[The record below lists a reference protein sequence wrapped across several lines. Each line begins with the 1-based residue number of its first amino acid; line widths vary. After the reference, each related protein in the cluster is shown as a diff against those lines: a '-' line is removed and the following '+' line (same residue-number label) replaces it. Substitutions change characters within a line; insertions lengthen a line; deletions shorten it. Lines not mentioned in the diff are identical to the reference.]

1 MNILSKYTELP
12 IPTWALSYL
21 VNGDA
26 SGIDDK
32 EQKQADNYMDQFYR
46 EAKEKHGH
54 VIFSCGDGEG
64 SFTHYPEF
72 GLACDCIDCTVLIV
86 N

>member
-1 MNILSKYTELP
+1 MKTIAEYTELP
-12 IPTWALSYL
+12 IPSWSLSYL
-21 VNGDA
+21 VNGDN

-32 EQKQADNYMDQFYR
+32 EQKQADDYMQQFYD
-46 EAKEKHGH
+46 EAKKHNGH

-64 SFTHYPEF
+64 SFTHNPEF

-86 N
+86 K